1 MPKRVPQYLKEIPT
15 ALSGQ
20 TEGDYASE
28 WDFAHNPYQHENYGR
43 GEQEWSANYLGW
55 WNRGRRG
62 VYYFGEHQRPAY
74 FKKPDSYYWDAYDW
88 YKNTAAKINTAFENE
103 EKAWKAMSEN
113 PNLFSE
119 KDLTA
124 DTPELKLYY
133 SPNLEKP
140 DYIRNINGIYAWL
153 YNKYAPTKKFLDD
166 YNTKASNYNKA
177 IRALWQKRYEQN
189 EAEKENIK
197 KAAEDAKYNNITTQL
212 TALRHEI
219 VKVSK
224 DVKQLSKDK
233 DEEFSLFKSEL
244 TSKIPDVSLNVSRF
258 EHDEDIAQLNETL
271 QGIRGSINKNAKLT
285 GDSIAMLQ
293 RKVNMSMNDISRTN
307 NSIMDISKRVNE
319 NEKKNRL
326 LLDEEGKVIS
336 SLKIT
341 FDKAQEE
348 VLAQSNEIDNLRKN
362 LLALGGETRE
372 FIDNTKRQEQAMKA
386 KVAKRES
393 VVTRIVK
400 KSAFPDLTKRPWL
413 KESVTGR
420 FFQLANQW

>member
-1 MPKRVPQYLKEIPT
+1 MPKRVPQYLKEIST
-15 ALSGQ
+15 SLSGQ
-20 TEGDYASE
+20 TQGDNASE
-28 WDFAHNPYQHENYGR
+28 WGFAKGR
-43 GEQEWSANYLGW
+43 DETSAWDAEVNGGQYLGW
-55 WNRGRRG
+55 WGRGRRG
-62 VYYFGEHQRPAY
+62 VYYFSEHQRPAY
-74 FKKPDSYYWDAYDW
+74 FKDPDSFYWDAYDW
-88 YKNTAAKINTAFENE
+88 YKSTAAKINTAFENE
-103 EKAWKAMSEN
+103 EKVWKAMSGN

-133 SPNLEKP
+133 SPKLEKP

-153 YNKYAPTKKFLDD
+153 YDKYAPTKKFLDD
-166 YNTKASNYNKA
+166 YNTKASNYNEA
-177 IRALWQKRYEQN
+177 IRALWRKRYEEN

-224 DVKQLSKDK
+224 DVKQLSKGK

-271 QGIRGSINKNAKLT
+271 QGIRGSMSKNAKKT
-285 GDSIAMLQ
+285 DDSIARLQ
-293 RKVNMSMNDISRTN
+293 RNVNVSM
-307 NSIMDISKRVNE
+307 MDISKRANSSIMGIEKRMSE

-326 LLDEEGKVIS
+326 FLIENEKNLLKLDYKFEKV
-336 SLKIT
+336 KGET
-341 FDKAQEE
+341 
-348 VLAQSNEIDNLRKN
+348 LAQSNEIDNLRKD
-362 LLALGGETRE
+362 LQALGGETRE

-386 KVAKRES
+386 KVAKKES

-400 KSAFPDLTKRPWL
+400 KAAFPDLTKRPWL
-413 KESVTGR
+413 KESVAGR
-420 FFQLANQW
+420 FFQLVNQW

>member
-1 MPKRVPQYLKEIPT
+1 MPKRVPQYLKEIST
-15 ALSGQ
+15 SLSGQ
-20 TEGDYASE
+20 TQGDNASE
-28 WDFAHNPYQHENYGR
+28 WGFAKGR
-43 GEQEWSANYLGW
+43 DETSSWDAEINGGQYLGW
-55 WNRGRRG
+55 WGRGRRG
-62 VYYFGEHQRPAY
+62 VYYFSEHQRPAY
-74 FKKPDSYYWDAYDW
+74 FKEPDSYYWDAYDW
-88 YKNTAAKINTAFENE
+88 YKETAAKINTAFENE
-103 EKAWKAMSEN
+103 EKVLKDMLKN

-119 KDLTA
+119 KNLTA

-133 SPNLEKP
+133 SPKLEKP
-140 DYIRNINGIYAWL
+140 NYIRNINGIYAWL

-166 YNTKASNYNKA
+166 YNAKASNYNEV
-177 IRALWQKRYEQN
+177 ISTLWRKRYEQN

-224 DVKQLSKDK
+224 DVKQLSKGK

-271 QGIRGSINKNAKLT
+271 NGIKNTMDKKAKKT
-285 GDSIAMLQ
+285 DDSIAKLQ
-293 RKVNMSMNDISRTN
+293 KKVNVSM
-307 NSIMDISKRVNE
+307 MDISERANSSIMGIEKRVSE

-326 LLDEEGKVIS
+326 FLIENEKNLLKLDYKFEKVEGE
-336 SLKIT
+336 T
-341 FDKAQEE
+341 
-348 VLAQSNEIDNLRKN
+348 LAQSNEIDNLRKD
-362 LLALGGETRE
+362 LQALGGETRE

-386 KVAKRES
+386 KAAKRES

-400 KSAFPDLTKRPWL
+400 KAAFPDLTKRPWL
-413 KESVTGR
+413 RQSVIGR